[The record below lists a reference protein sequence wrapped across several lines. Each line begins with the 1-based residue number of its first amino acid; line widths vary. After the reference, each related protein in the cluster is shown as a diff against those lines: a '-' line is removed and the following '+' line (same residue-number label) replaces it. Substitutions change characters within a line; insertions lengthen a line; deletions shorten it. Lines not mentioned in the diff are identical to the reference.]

1 MILLWFKA
9 FLITLGLEIPLVAV
23 LLRKEEPSRA
33 RLAALAFFA
42 NLSTHPIVWFV
53 LPAVVHPPSIAFGV
67 SEMTA
72 FLLEAVFYR
81 LVFPRVSWLKACLT
95 SALANALSASAG
107 WLLFHFAAR
116 WLLD

>member
-9 FLITLGLEIPLVAV
+9 FLLTLALESPLVVV

-53 LPAVVHPPSIAFGV
+53 IPAVVNPPSVAFWV
-67 SEMTA
+67 SEMIA
-72 FLLEAVFYR
+72 FLLEAMFYR
-81 LVFPRVSWLKACLT
+81 LVLPQVSWLKACLT
-95 SALANALSASAG
+95 SALSNALSAATG
-107 WLLFHFAAR
+107 WLLFHFAAH